1 MPFPFEKLDV
11 YQKALAMAEHVHGAC
26 DAFPAK
32 GSFALADH
40 LRRLAVAIPGEIAAA
55 SAVWPRAERRD
66 AFAAARAQAL
76 ACVPALEVAARR
88 GLLPA
93 ERKAELLAEA
103 EAIARMIGGMLK
115 GMEGD
120 GPAAPE
126 PRAVQ
131 PAPPPPPR
139 PAVTPRTPAR

>member
-11 YQKALAMAEHVHGAC
+11 YQKALALAERIHCVC

-40 LRRLAVAIPGEIAAA
+40 LRRLAVCIPGDIATA

-66 AFAAARAQAL
+66 AFAGARATAL

-88 GLLPA
+88 GLMLA
-93 ERKAELLAEA
+93 EKKAELLAEL
-103 EAIARMIGGMLK
+103 ESVSKMIGGMLK
-115 GMEGD
+115 GMD
-120 GPAAPE
+120 GAG
-126 PRAVQ
+126 Q
-131 PAPPPPPR
+131 PP
-139 PAVTPRTPAR
+139 TGQDKRT